1 MNKTSAI
8 NVAKKLKALA
18 EKATGP
24 EADAAKSKLKSYCI
38 KHGIDPEDYSTEITD
53 VFVEFAN
60 EQEKR
65 ILNNIIT
72 MILQSNKVEAEVKK
86 NSVHFKCTPKQLKG
100 IIEAYSYYKKIYYS
114 YADALT
120 IALIAKNKIQHT
132 GSPDGNNVE
141 YEMTAEEKEE
151 FEKIKKDLEA
161 EFKGDDAN
169 VTPEAS
175 ESVTPEQSELQRNK
189 QKEMIERF
197 MFVMEETPWSPSSNS
212 GLFLN

>member
-1 MNKTSAI
+1 MTKESAI
-8 NVAKKLKALA
+8 KVAKKLKALA

-24 EADAAKSKLKSYCI
+24 EADAAKSKLRSYCV

-53 VFVEFAN
+53 VFVEFSN

-72 MILQSNKVEAEVKK
+72 MILQSNKVEAEVKSD
-86 NSVHFKCTPKQLKG
+86 SVHFKCTAKQLKD
-100 IIEAYSYYKKIYYS
+100 IIEAYSHYKRIYYS

-120 IALIAKNKIQHT
+120 IALIAKNKIQHSGT
-132 GSPDGNNVE
+132 SDDKSMD
-141 YEMTAEEKEE
+141 YEMTAEEREE

-161 EFKGDDAN
+161 EFKGEDSD
-169 VTPEAS
+169 VPEQTETVS
-175 ESVTPEQSELQRNK
+175 PEQSELQRNK

-197 MFVMEETPWSPSSNS
+197 LFVMEETPWSPSSNS